1 MKNRKNMKSG
11 VEGPCWHMERLLQ
24 EAASGR
30 SKGLI
35 RWYTFAHAARCGR
48 CGRFLSSLTSMVR
61 GLRAE
66 RNAETDQD
74 ALERLR
80 MKLKP

>member
-1 MKNRKNMKSG
+1 MKDQQSIEPG

-35 RWYTFAHAARCGR
+35 RWYTFLHAARCGR

-61 GLRAE
+61 VLRAE
-66 RNAETDQD
+66 RASQTDQD

-80 MKLKP
+80 ARLK